1 MVTQLTV
8 VPDSKALHGPLNVDF
23 NNQLVSLKHGN
34 TLSMHRAMS
43 EIV

>member
-8 VPDSKALHGPLNVDF
+8 VPDLKALHGPTF
-23 NNQLVSLKHGN
+23 NNHLVSLKHGN
-34 TLSMHRAMS
+34 TLSIHRAMS